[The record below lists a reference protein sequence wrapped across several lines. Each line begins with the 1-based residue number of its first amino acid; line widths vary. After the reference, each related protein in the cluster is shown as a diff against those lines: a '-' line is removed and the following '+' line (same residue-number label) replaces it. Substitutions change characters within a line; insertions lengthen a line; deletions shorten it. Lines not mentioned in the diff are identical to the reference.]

1 MCRKH
6 TSVDRSRDSLGMF
19 FAGITKTQAHVCSLH
34 VSSPKARWHRHFVT
48 HRWKQTALLAVL
60 SQQWREKLVHTHT
73 HTIFIYSLIL
83 IIMCKKHDTISTL
96 SFCASC
102 QETLLVKSLLYQK
115 QRWVHWESAVERKFT
130 NPRPFGG
137 ERAGEEENEI
147 FFGWLI
153 IDWVL
158 EWMSSK

>member
-73 HTIFIYSLIL
+73 HTQFSFTVSFSSSCVKNTIQYQLYLFVHPARKLCLLKVYYMRNRDGFTEIQQWRESSQIL
-83 IIMCKKHDTISTL
+83 VHLEEKEQGKRKMR
-96 SFCASC
+96 FF
-102 QETLLVKSLLYQK
+102 LV
-115 QRWVHWESAVERKFT
+115 
-130 NPRPFGG
+130 
-137 ERAGEEENEI
+137 
-147 FFGWLI
+147 GW
-153 IDWVL
+153 
-158 EWMSSK
+158 S